1 MAPLVEANKD
11 ELLTNQDSQITFS
24 GSKESRVINENEESR
39 VVKEEYFLL
48 DQLKHSKISNISLS
62 KAKTLRPEDAL
73 LDQNKPLVL

>member
-11 ELLTNQDSQITFS
+11 ELLTNKDSQITFS

-48 DQLKHSKISNISLS
+48 DQLKHSKMSKISPS
-62 KAKTLRPEDAL
+62 KAKTLRP
-73 LDQNKPLVL
+73 

>member
-24 GSKESRVINENEESR
+24 GSKESRIINENEESR

-48 DQLKHSKISNISLS
+48 DQLKHSKMSKTSPS
-62 KAKTLRPEDAL
+62 KAKKIRPEDAL
-73 LDQNKPLVL
+73 LDQNKHLVL